1 MPHTLITGAN
11 SFVAA
16 HIIHELITAGHSVT
30 GSVRRTSAGEALLE
44 THSEWKGKLD
54 FVVVEDYAKDGAW
67 DNIFKN
73 KKFDHVIH
81 VAAPLLDN
89 PANTDFDRDFLKPG
103 VQSNISLLRS
113 AAAYAPTVKS
123 IAITGSVNSM
133 TTGSPEELT
142 ATVFTNESWSNIT
155 QDDARKAQNAYI
167 SYCSSKKEAELAVWE
182 FVKTEKPEFSVTI
195 FLPALIFGP
204 PIQPVTNIKKMN
216 YSSDVFYSLFNGT
229 YTEVPF
235 THSFLFP
242 SYIDVRDLAMAH
254 VRALTMPKAANKRF
268 LVGGM
273 SLSASSVISTLRALS
288 EKSEEDGGIPAL
300 KGRLPEDT
308 GKDVGVVPVRMEA
321 REGNE
326 TLGLVLRSMEE
337 TFGDAARKVLDL
349 EKTLGGK

>member
-1 MPHTLITGAN
+1 M
-11 SFVAA
+11 
-16 HIIHELITAGHSVT
+16 
-30 GSVRRTSAGEALLE
+30 
-44 THSEWKGKLD
+44 
-54 FVVVEDYAKDGAW
+54 
-67 DNIFKN
+67 
-73 KKFDHVIH
+73 H

-89 PANTDFDRDFLKPG
+89 PANTDFDRDFLQPG
-103 VQSNISLLRS
+103 VQSNTSLLRS

-142 ATVFTNESWSNIT
+142 ATVFTNETWSNIT

-182 FVKTEKPEFSVTI
+182 FVKTEKPHFTVTVL
-195 FLPALIFGP
+195 LPALIFGP
-204 PIQPVTNIKKMN
+204 PIQSITSIKKMN

-229 YTEVPF
+229 YAEVPF

-242 SYIDVRDLAMAH
+242 SYVDVRDLATAH
-254 VRALTMPKAANKRF
+254 VRALTVPGAANKRF

-273 SLSASSVISTLRALS
+273 SLSASSMVSTLRALS
-288 EKSEEDGGIPAL
+288 EKSEEEGGIPAL

-321 REGNE
+321 GEGNE
-326 TLGLVLRSMEE
+326 VLGLTLRSMQE
-337 TFGDAARKVLDL
+337 TFGDAARKVLEL
-349 EKTLGGK
+349 EKTFGRE